1 MHRVMS
7 LNNKAKAVV
16 FQRSLMVLRAIGDR
30 ALPSY
35 DRARSF
41 SAIALMSEIA
51 GISGTILVFERPLII
66 KKAVS
71 CVCLPQKM
79 PLS

>member
-1 MHRVMS
+1 MS
-7 LNNKAKAVV
+7 WLFLCLWLSTEISCFLHTLAKLVAKTKSPK
-16 FQRSLMVLRAIGDR
+16 FGSKFIAFCS
-30 ALPSY
+30 AY

-71 CVCLPQKM
+71 
-79 PLS
+79 